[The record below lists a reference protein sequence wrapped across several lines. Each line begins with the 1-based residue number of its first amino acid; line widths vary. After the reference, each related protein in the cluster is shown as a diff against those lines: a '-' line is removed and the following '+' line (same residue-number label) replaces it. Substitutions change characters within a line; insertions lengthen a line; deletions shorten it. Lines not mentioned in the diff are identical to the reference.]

1 MWQPCPLSQRVPEVR
16 GIERLAL
23 VVPVVETVRWYPE
36 RPAGVGVLSGPE
48 GQIQAGD
55 GCDVCE

>member
-1 MWQPCPLSQRVPEVR
+1 MWQPCLLSQRVREAG
-16 GIERLAL
+16 GIEGLAL
-23 VVPVVETVRWYPE
+23 VVPVVEAVRWYPE
-36 RPAGVGVLSGPE
+36 RLAGVGVLSGPE